1 MMFKLLMSS
10 NVKVFVE
17 SLPIIGMSLLGIF
30 GVTAFIIGVVYLLN
44 RFSYWLEERKNNNDN
59 A

>member
-1 MMFKLLMSS
+1 MAS
-10 NVKVFVE
+10 NIKVFLE
-17 SLPIIGMSLLGIF
+17 TLPIIGICLLGIF

-44 RFSYWLEERKNNNDN
+44 KFSGWLEERKNNNDN